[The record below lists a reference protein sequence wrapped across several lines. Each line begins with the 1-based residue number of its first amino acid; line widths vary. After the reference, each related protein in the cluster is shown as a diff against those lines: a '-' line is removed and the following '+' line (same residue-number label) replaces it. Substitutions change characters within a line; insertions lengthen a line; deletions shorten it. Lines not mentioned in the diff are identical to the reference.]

1 MLWSLFIIE
10 DTLTLYQMDLTG
22 EAPNEVCDL
31 MDGELDKFWAD
42 CKKPNDKVKCK
53 CCDYCYAVAD

>member
-1 MLWSLFIIE
+1 
-10 DTLTLYQMDLTG
+10 MDLTG
-22 EAPNEVCDL
+22 EAPKEVCDL